1 LTYNTFVFFIMFF
14 LILCLT
20 YAHGISNQVFGTTAQ
35 TISGQTMFD
44 PTLKVE
50 KVFEGKGF
58 FATMAFLGPD
68 DILVVD
74 KNYGTVHRIV
84 NGNLLKD
91 PLLDLKVANRIER
104 GLVGIAVASKHGI
117 IAENNGNGTSNED
130 KYIFLYFTEAKSH
143 DGDDRTGNN
152 PLGNMLYRYE
162 LINNNTKLG
171 NSKLLLKIPA
181 LPGPAHNGG
190 AMAIGPDRNLYI
202 IIGNLNDGEN
212 RTFWTMAE
220 NSKNGSVPDGRAGIL
235 RLTQDGE
242 PVNEHGILGDSM
254 PLKLYYAYG
263 IRNGFGLAFDPVT
276 GKLWDTENGGS
287 YGDEINI
294 VEPGFNSGWHKVQ
307 GMWERT
313 SGGMGNISVTPRDL
327 EDFNGK
333 GKYSPPEFM
342 WYKTVG
348 VTGLAFLNSDKLGE
362 QYKNDLFVG
371 DYHTGILYHF
381 DLNKE
386 RTKLSVFDQ
395 LKDNI
400 TMGHDDLG
408 EVTFGQGFGRTTD
421 IKVGPDGYLYV
432 LSHLTEGSDCNPKF
446 PTELCIPSSAPNVS
460 TIFKIQLR

>member
-1 LTYNTFVFFIMFF
+1 MF
-14 LILCLT
+14 LT
-20 YAHGISNQVFGTTAQ
+20 YAHGISKPVFRTTTQ
-35 TISGQTMFD
+35 KESGQTMID

-91 PLLDLKVANRIER
+91 PLLDLKVANKIER

-117 IAENNGNGTSNED
+117 IAENSGNGSSNED

-152 PLGNMLYRYE
+152 PLGNRLYRYE
-162 LINNNTKLG
+162 LINNTKLG

-220 NSKNGSVPDGRAGIL
+220 NSKNGAGPDGRAGIL

-294 VEPGFNSGWHKVQ
+294 VEPGFNSGWHKLQ

-313 SGGMGNISVTPRDL
+313 SGGSMGKISVTARDL

-342 WYKTVG
+342 WYKTLG
-348 VTGLAFLNSDKLGE
+348 VTGLAFLNSDNLGG

-371 DYHTGILYHF
+371 DYHTGTLYHF
-381 DLNKE
+381 DLNKG
-386 RTKLSVFDQ
+386 RTKLPVFDQ
-395 LKDNI
+395 LRDNI
-400 TMGHDDLG
+400 KMGHDDLG
-408 EVTFGQGFGRTTD
+408 EVTFGQGFGGITD

-432 LSHLTEGSDCNPKF
+432 LSHLTGGSDCNPKF
-446 PTELCIPSSAPNVS
+446 PTEPCLPSSAPNVS